1 MSKQMSIIK
10 MYYGEKVSRRI
21 QQIYDIQKFK
31 NKDLLNIN
39 EIVPVNISEINFI
52 DISQEVAQNFLTYI
66 ENGGNI
72 ISATIPKEFMLSL
85 KNKML
90 EEEIPYMVS
99 NNTID
104 SVLFFTKD
112 VYKRDFLQAQKDVF
126 VNTEQKP
133 SYSFESSNIKD
144 TINKDD
150 YEK

>member
-1 MSKQMSIIK
+1 